1 MPFIIPRI
9 FETFYILLINR
20 YLFIQ
25 AVYTDSRESGV
36 SFIIVMIGI
45 RQSAI
50 ERDNSLLF
58 AKRIRSGCINSIPLF
73 CNVIKHHNYNIS
85 LTNAGSIT
93 VELSEL

>member
-1 MPFIIPRI
+1 MFPNIMPFIIQRI
-9 FETFYILLINR
+9 FETSYILLIKR

-25 AVYTDSRESGV
+25 AVYTGSRESCV

-58 AKRIRSGCINSIPLF
+58 AKRIRSGCIN
-73 CNVIKHHNYNIS
+73 CNPFHCF
-85 LTNAGSIT
+85 AM
-93 VELSEL
+93 